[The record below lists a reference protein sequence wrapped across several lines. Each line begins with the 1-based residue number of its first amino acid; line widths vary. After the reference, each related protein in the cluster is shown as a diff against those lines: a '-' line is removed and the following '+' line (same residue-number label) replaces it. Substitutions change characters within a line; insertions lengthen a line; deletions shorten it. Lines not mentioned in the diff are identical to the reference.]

1 MHRQSPSS
9 IDLIFTDHPNLS
21 VNSGI
26 HKSLH
31 PNCHHQIVQSKLD
44 LNVFYPSPYQRLV
57 QDYKKSHVSG
67 IRNGLDLVN
76 WEKHFCNKNIDI
88 QVSIFNETNLNV
100 FSNLVPNKIICYD
113 KDPIWMN
120 EEIKSKVKSKNQLYK
135 VYIKNGRNEVDLL
148 NLKNS
153 IAELNELVST
163 LKHPT
168 MKTLG
173 KN

>member
-1 MHRQSPSS
+1 M
-9 IDLIFTDHPNLS
+9 
-21 VNSGI
+21 
-26 HKSLH
+26 
-31 PNCHHQIVQSKLD
+31 
-44 LNVFYPSPYQRLV
+44 
-57 QDYKKSHVSG
+57 
-67 IRNGLDLVN
+67 
-76 WEKHFCNKNIDI
+76 
-88 QVSIFNETNLNV
+88 
-100 FSNLVPNKIICYD
+100 VPNKIICYD

-120 EEIKSKVKSKNQLYK
+120 KEIKSKVKSKNQLYK

-173 KN
+173 KK